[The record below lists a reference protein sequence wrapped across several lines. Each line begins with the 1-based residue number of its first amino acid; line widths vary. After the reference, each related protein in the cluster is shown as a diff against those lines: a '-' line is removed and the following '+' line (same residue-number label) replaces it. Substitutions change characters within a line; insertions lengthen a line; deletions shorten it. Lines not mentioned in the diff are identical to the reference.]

1 MSPVENS
8 IHLSSS
14 IQAVKPEWIDYN
26 GHMNVSYYTMAFDHA
41 LDEFLRKNFGMNDEY
56 IARNRHGPFALQSNY
71 FYLAELKKGEEFE
84 VSTRILD
91 YDHKRIH
98 LFSSMWRSRDWLL
111 SATCESL
118 SIFVDHHSRKSTSY
132 PDDTYQKIKMVHHCT
147 ENEPVPAQVN
157 QPIGIRRN

>member
-1 MSPVENS
+1 MR
-8 IHLSSS
+8 
-14 IQAVKPEWIDYN
+14 Q
-26 GHMNVSYYTMAFDHA
+26 
-41 LDEFLRKNFGMNDEY
+41 
-56 IARNRHGPFALQSNY
+56 Q
-71 FYLAELKKGEEFE
+71 FYLEDSYCQEFTSEVLEIGDEGIKFAQTIFYPRGGGQPEDQGSVFIQGEEFE